1 MWFTS
6 VGEQALKLC
15 SVELFRLICWV
26 IHHAEEPWAF
36 PKGKCWKH
44 FLYGK
49 HFHYVESIW
58 QDQST
63 TCNFGR
69 SAIPQEKGE
78 RSGQENS
85 FKLPTQIQSLFQEGA
100 ERGQKKYP
108 SKFSPHVEKAPEFG
122 RQDPCYKSYSSNT
135 LQTWISQWFCKSGV
149 AIINC
154 HYRWGIWDCKR
165 LSNTSKDMGQKGTE
179 NDTFETWT
187 QSYPMLN
194 PIATEW

>member
-6 VGEQALKLC
+6 VGVQALKLC

-36 PKGKCWKH
+36 PKGKCWKR

-78 RSGQENS
+78 RSGQENT
-85 FKLPTQIQSLFQEGA
+85 FKLPNQIQSLFQEGA

-108 SKFSPHVEKAPEFG
+108 SKFSPHVKKAPEFG
-122 RQDPCYKSYSSNT
+122 RQDPCYKSYGSNT
-135 LQTWISQWFCKSGV
+135 LQTWISQWCCKSGV
-149 AIINC
+149 AIIIAITDRESETVREKAT
-154 HYRWGIWDCKR
+154 HQRTWDKKGQRMTHLR
-165 LSNTSKDMGQKGTE
+165 LDPS
-179 NDTFETWT
+179 
-187 QSYPMLN
+187 
-194 PIATEW
+194 PIQC

>member
-6 VGEQALKLC
+6 VGVQALKLC

-78 RSGQENS
+78 RSGQENT
-85 FKLPTQIQSLFQEGA
+85 FKLPNQIQSLFQEGA

-108 SKFSPHVEKAPEFG
+108 SKFSPHVMKAPEFG
-122 RQDPCYKSYSSNT
+122 RQDPCYKSYSSTT
-135 LQTWISQWFCKSGV
+135 LQTWISQWCCKSGV
-149 AIINC
+149 AIIVAITDGESETVREKAT
-154 HYRWGIWDCKR
+154 HQRTWDKKGQRMTHLR
-165 LSNTSKDMGQKGTE
+165 LDPS
-179 NDTFETWT
+179 
-187 QSYPMLN
+187 
-194 PIATEW
+194 PIQC